1 MSEAGAP
8 FEKKLADGE
17 ILFKEGDRGQEMYL
31 IRSGKVE
38 ISSSSGGVKK
48 VLATLG
54 EGSFLGEMA
63 IVDDAPR
70 SATATALGEVSLLIL
85 DRAAFKQQLAQN
97 PMIEYLITSLVK
109 RLRETNEQVKI
120 LLQKDDVCRLAASL
134 LSMGREKGAAEG
146 AGVMIKGS
154 FSHESLAKQVGVNPG
169 KAAEILEKM
178 EKQGLISFVPDGIRI
193 PSMND
198 LEEFWRFA
206 TLKEKF
212 GGM

>member
-1 MSEAGAP
+1 MAEAQGA
-8 FEKKLADGE
+8 FERNLKAGE
-17 ILFKEGDRGQEMYL
+17 TLFTEGEQGNEMYL

-38 ISSSSGGVKK
+38 ISRSAGGQKK
-48 VLATLG
+48 VLATLS

-70 SATATALGEVSLLIL
+70 SATAIAASDVSLLIL
-85 DRAAFKQQLAQN
+85 DRAAFKAQLQEN

-120 LLQKDDVCRLAASL
+120 MLQKDDVCRIAASL
-134 LSMGREKGAAEG
+134 LAMGREKGAPDG
-146 AGVMIKGS
+146 SGVLVKGS
-154 FSHESLAKQVGVNPG
+154 FTQDSLADQVGVSKA
-169 KAAEILEKM
+169 KAAEIFEKLT
-178 EKQGLISFVPDGIRI
+178 KSGLVAFQPDGIRI
-193 PSMND
+193 PSVPD

-212 GGM
+212 KEM

>member
-1 MSEAGAP
+1 MAEAGAP

-17 ILFKEGDRGQEMYL
+17 ILFKEGDQGQEMYL

-38 ISSSSGGVKK
+38 ISSASGGVKK

-70 SATATALGEVSLLIL
+70 SATATAVGEVSLLIL

-120 LLQKDDVCRLAASL
+120 LLQKDDVCRLAASIL
-134 LSMGREKGAAEG
+134 AMAREKGTPDG
-146 AGVMIKGS
+146 SGVMIKGS
-154 FSHESLAKQVGVNPG
+154 FNHDALAKQVGVNPA
-169 KAAEILEKM
+169 KAEEHLSKM
-178 EKQGLISFVPDGIRI
+178 EKQGLVAFTPDGIRV
-193 PSMND
+193 PSVAD